1 MNDEL
6 PPALKRDASNV
17 APFMLRAARAKALD
31 ELIAA
36 DAELLDLD
44 ANNVAPF
51 MREVVSVQAAVLSR
65 HLKEQEAE
73 MAALSPATSPPASPP
88 NWVPPW
94 ESKS

>member
-6 PPALKRDASNV
+6 PPALKRDANNV

-44 ANNVAPF
+44 AVTVN
-51 MREVVSVQAAVLSR
+51 REA
-65 HLKEQEAE
+65 
-73 MAALSPATSPPASPP
+73 SPPASPP

-94 ESKS
+94 VSKS

>member
-6 PPALKRDASNV
+6 PPALKRDANNV

-36 DAELLDLD
+36 DAELLE
-44 ANNVAPF
+44 ASPPAPLPKCMDSPEGDIDF
-51 MREVVSVQAAVLSR
+51 GLMKLNREA
-65 HLKEQEAE
+65 
-73 MAALSPATSPPASPP
+73 SPPASPP

-94 ESKS
+94 VSKS

>member
-1 MNDEL
+1 MSDEL
-6 PPALKRDASNV
+6 PPALKRDANNV

-36 DAELLDLD
+36 DAELLDMD
-44 ANNVAPF
+44 AVIVN
-51 MREVVSVQAAVLSR
+51 REANL
-65 HLKEQEAE
+65 
-73 MAALSPATSPPASPP
+73 PASPP